1 MKKPALK
8 IEITLTLNGNDAR
21 LESKSYIESSQEI
34 PTHTESF
41 FMAFKKL
48 VADRIFLEEKLEDA
62 AVMAMSMEQIGLTK
76 KCDCPECQAE
86 NENKTNSS
94 NEVTLH

>member
-8 IEITLTLNGNDAR
+8 IEITLTLNGDDAR

-48 VADRIFLEEKLEDA
+48 VSDRIFLEEKLEDA

-76 KCDCPECQAE
+76 KCDCPECQSKREKKKA
-86 NENKTNSS
+86 NTN
-94 NEVTLH
+94 NAVIH